1 MGCYVDVRVTINVI
15 VQIIILAVTSES
27 HIMTNHDI
35 LVGLWAAFVFNL
47 YNSITQKLL
56 NLVYTLEVSQTLKCD

>member
-1 MGCYVDVRVTINVI
+1 MTGCYVDVRVTIN

-27 HIMTNHDI
+27 HIMTHHDI

-56 NLVYTLEVSQTLKCD
+56 HMVYT